1 MTKAKLG
8 HGKDEMFSLQA
19 QIGTSQKLVHL
30 CGRKNSHIVKYSQP
44 SNLWSFPNLGIPPN
58 HPKTVTSM
66 GKPWKT
72 YGFWVPIV

>member
-30 CGRKNSHIVKYSQP
+30 CGRK
-44 SNLWSFPNLGIPPN
+44 
-58 HPKTVTSM
+58 KTVILSNIASPVIYGVFLTWGYPQIIPKLLHQWENH
-66 GKPWKT
+66 GKPMAF
-72 YGFWVPIV
+72 GCL